1 MLGWVAATGD
11 FGIEAGTLFL
21 IQFLA
26 IPSFLAIGWFLYED
40 YEKAGF
46 YVANRQKRQRYR
58 FAGYF
63 VYGMAYYSVITA
75 FLRLH

>member
-1 MLGWVAATGD
+1 
-11 FGIEAGTLFL
+11 
-21 IQFLA
+21 LA
-26 IPSFLAIGWFLYED
+26 IPHFWAIGWFLYED

-46 YVANRQKRQRYR
+46 YVANRQKTRVH

-75 FLRLH
+75 LVTGRLFISPVAAVVIFFIVFGCCFMQ

>member
-1 MLGWVAATGD
+1 LLQQAIWD
-11 FGIEAGTLFL
+11 RSWNIIFNSIFWQFPHFGQLVG
-21 IQFLA
+21 
-26 IPSFLAIGWFLYED
+26 SYED

-46 YVANRQKRQRYR
+46 YVANRQRQKYR

-75 FLRLH
+75 FLRLHW